1 KGKIKNSKKAIE
13 FLGGYRWSSYIDYT
27 GQKNFPSLIQ
37 KDFILER
44 VGDKSKF
51 KKEMIDWLKNFNES
65 EIKEVSLE

>member
-37 KDFILER
+37 KDFILQR
-44 VGDKSKF
+44 VGNESKF
-51 KKEMIDWLKNFNES
+51 KKEVIDWLKNFDES
-65 EIKEVSLE
+65 EVKEVIIE